1 MQYIYFKGQNI
12 QLSFLNFILSIFI
25 IYLCMLMYMDLLPR
39 MHLDASIPIFFPV
52 L

>member
-25 IYLCMLMYMDLLPR
+25 IYLCMLIYMDLLPR
-39 MHLDASIPIFFPV
+39 IHLDASIPIFFPV